1 MANFF
6 YFQKINTFFLFFILF
21 FPYITFGLFASDTS
35 PIYLLII
42 LIYSL
47 LRSSYSRLGIYKSIL
62 FSIVLILVDITSPSE
77 IPIFKFV
84 ATILIA
90 EACFH
95 LGRLSSYSFSYA
107 YLTSLA
113 FLWLFSG
120 IVTLITPDI
129 FSSFFFRLGVDADS
143 SGAIRGAVG
152 LTPEPSYYGMAS
164 AFLYAFSIQTKINR
178 TSNSYIDL
186 PSFLFGISSLLSLS
200 LYGLAVLGVLA
211 FKYNRIL
218 SILALIFGL
227 VALTLIDTSFAR
239 LTLVI
244 VDAISSGGQS
254 ILDDSSIMYRVSN
267 FILIYE
273 VLTTSSYEIEALTS
287 GVTILFAN
295 YGSVAFILIL
305 LMFILSSW
313 GNTILK
319 LSRNIFFL
327 PLIVVMFFIGPLSNP
342 FFWIYVGSAY
352 KAVR

>member
-1 MANFF
+1 MVDLSN
-6 YFQKINTFFLFFILF
+6 FQKTNTFFLFFIIF
-21 FPYITFGLFASDTS
+21 FPYLTFGLFASDTS
-35 PIYLLII
+35 PIYLLVI

-47 LRSSYSRLGIYKSIL
+47 LRSSYSRLGVYKSIL
-62 FSIVLILVDITSPSE
+62 LSIVLILVDISLSSE
-77 IPIFKFV
+77 ISIFKFV

-95 LGRLSSYSFSYA
+95 LGRLSSYSFSYV
-107 YLTSLA
+107 YLISLSL
-113 FLWLFSG
+113 LWLLSG
-120 IVTLITPDI
+120 IVTLINPDI
-129 FSSFFFRLGVDADS
+129 FSSLFFRLGVDADS
-143 SGAIRGAVG
+143 TGAIRGAVG

-164 AFLYAFSIQTKINR
+164 AFLYAFSIQTKMNR
-178 TSNSYIDL
+178 TSNSSIDL

-218 SILALIFGL
+218 SIFALIFGI
-227 VALTLIDTSFAR
+227 VALTLIDTSFSR

-244 VDAISSGGQS
+244 IDAISSGGLS
-254 ILDDSSIMYRVSN
+254 ILDDSSIMYRISN

-273 VLTTSSYEIEALTS
+273 VLTTSSYETEALTS

-295 YGSVAFILIL
+295 YGSVAFILIF

-313 GNTILK
+313 GSTVLK

-352 KAVR
+352 KTIK